1 LLLLPIET
9 GVGGLTLRQLHAQLE
24 RWLKPR
30 LNLETPDQMRQ
41 ILEEVTRVKSV
52 TPDSARILGFDEQML
67 ELDRANPGQ
76 VLIPA

>member
-1 LLLLPIET
+1 LLLLPTET
-9 GVGGLTLRQLHAQLE
+9 GVGGLTLRQLHAQIE

-30 LNLETPDQMRQ
+30 LNLETP
-41 ILEEVTRVKSV
+41 
-52 TPDSARILGFDEQML
+52 EQML